1 MMMMGGMGGSGGSM
15 GSGSSM
21 GMMDMDMMGMG
32 SSGMGNMAGMSG
44 SGTMAGMPMQGMPM
58 QGMPNG
64 YMQGMANGSMNHGAM
79 QGMYDPSAMAGM
91 NNGTGSLLGTGGFN
105 LNSLL
110 GGILNLAIDIF
121 AILLVVGLVVGAA
134 VLIKRYLFE
143 GDLFAPKAKVACVN
157 CGQVLNADWAC
168 CPKCGQAKVVPQPVA
183 ANPQTV

>member
-15 GSGSSM
+15 G
-21 GMMDMDMMGMG
+21 MDMMNMGSSMG

-44 SGTMAGMPMQGMPM
+44 SGSMAGMPMQGM
-58 QGMPNG
+58 
-64 YMQGMANGSMNHGAM
+64 ANGSMQWNWAADPNAMAGMNHGAM
-79 QGMYDPSAMAGM
+79 SGMVDPNTMAGM
-91 NNGTGSLLGTGGFN
+91 NNGAGSLLGTGGFN
-105 LNSLL
+105 LSSLL

-143 GDLFAPKAKVACVN
+143 GNSLAPRTKATCVN
-157 CGQVLNADWAC
+157 CGQTLNADWNC
-168 CPKCGQAKVVPQPVA
+168 CPKCGQSKVVTQTAVA